1 MKISDLSIT
10 RPVFA
15 SVISLLLIAFGLVSF
30 DRLPL
35 RQYPDI
41 DPPVV
46 SVDTRYTGAAAAIV
60 ESRITQVIEDQVAG
74 ISGIDYMSSSSRD
87 GRSRVTISFKTGV
100 NIDEAAS
107 DIRDR
112 IAGIAD
118 NLPDGADPPEIEK
131 SNSDDD
137 VILWLSLTSPEM
149 SALQLTDYAA
159 RALQDRFSA
168 VEGVARVRIG
178 GGLNYAMRVWLD
190 PMRLAARN
198 LTPEDVESA
207 LRAENIELPAGDI
220 ESKRLQFTAK
230 MERGFRSAQDFRNLV
245 ISAQTGTLVRLGD
258 VARIALT
265 AEEERII
272 YRGNSI
278 PRVGLGVIKQSQANI
293 LDVTEGV
300 KALAKRLNTTLP
312 QGMRIEESYDRS
324 VFVSKAIEEVYKTL
338 GISIALVVLMIFLF
352 LGNARAMLV
361 PAVTVPVSVIA
372 AFIVLFALGYSINL
386 LTLLALVLGIGLIV
400 DDAIVVLENI
410 YRRIQLGETPLVAA
424 FLGTRQVAFAV
435 VATTAVLIAVFIP
448 ISFVEGDLGRLFTEF
463 AITMSASVAFSSLIA
478 LTLSPMLAS
487 QLLKRKEAPSR
498 LSLAVDR
505 FVGVLQSL
513 YAQALNRCL
522 KARFLILI
530 VFFGLAG
537 ASAFLYPLIPQEF
550 APKEDRGA
558 FFIIIKGPEGASFDY
573 MEPYIDEIEQ
583 RLLSYVDTGE
593 VKQLIMRAPRSFGVP
608 TSFNSGIAIIVLSD
622 WSRRRSTD
630 TIMAEIRRQLSD
642 LPGVRAFPIMRRGL
656 GGGTSKPVQFVLG
669 GGSYAELADWR
680 DHILD
685 QVRENNPGLQGL
697 DSDYDETRP
706 SLRISIDQDRAGDL
720 GVSVSAIGRTLE
732 TMMGSRRVT
741 TFLDRGEEY
750 DVILEAEKAA
760 QQDPVSLENLYVRSS
775 HSGALIPLANLVTI
789 EVTAEAERLNRY
801 NRLRA
806 ITLEANLDPN
816 LTLGEALTFLEQLV
830 RSELP
835 DTAVIDYKGE
845 SLKYKTSG
853 DSMIFVFILGI
864 AVVFLVLAAQFESFI
879 HPFIVMLTVPLAIVG
894 ALIGLLLMGQSLNIY
909 TQIGLIMLVG
919 LATKNGILIVEF
931 VNQKRDDG
939 LAFDE
944 ALRAASLTRFRPIL
958 MTSLTTIAGAIPLVL
973 AFGAGAE
980 TRIAIGI
987 VIMFGVS
994 VATVLTL
1001 FIIPVAYSLLARKTG
1016 AAGDVKRRLEAE
1028 WDQTEDFRSS

>member
-448 ISFVEGDLGRLFTEF
+448 ISFAEGDLGRLFTEF